1 MMIGGRLHDDRCYV
15 ADLERSDD
23 DVRVRP
29 EALSALVRVDACA
42 RAGKGHEE

>member
-1 MMIGGRLHDDRCYV
+1 MMIGASYV

-23 DVRVRP
+23 VRVSP

-42 RAGKGHEE
+42 RA